1 MPRYLCLILVLL
13 LTMAAGCAV
22 GPDYKRPAMDI
33 PQAFR
38 FDGEG
43 SREVADSEWWK
54 QFNDPVL
61 ETFIIE
67 ALANNKS
74 VKIAAANVDRASG
87 ILMTTRSIFFPQIY
101 YNGIAERTRASKN
114 TINQGA
120 PENPYNNF
128 QAVGQAS
135 WEIDLW
141 GRIRRLSESAKA
153 NLYATIEA
161 RRGVILS
168 LITEVAS
175 TYIQLRGLDE
185 QLRISNDTLKTYQE
199 SVRIFELQ
207 NKYGQVSGMTV
218 EQARSQYETAAAQIP
233 QIEVQIAQTENALS
247 ILLGRNPG
255 PVERG
260 VKLSDLTMPPIPAGL
275 PSDLLE
281 RRPDV
286 LQAEQNLV
294 SANAQMGAAKALFF
308 PTISLTGVAG
318 FASEELSTLWLGP
331 SKLWNYAGNVT
342 GPIFTGGGIL
352 GQFRQSEASREGAL
366 WAYQQAVQSAFADTE
381 NALISRKKILE
392 QFAAEQRKVQAFREY
407 ERMAELQYNAGYTPY
422 LTVLNAQQQL
432 FPAELQV
439 VQTNAAGYIAV
450 INVYKALG
458 GGWIAKGEALTIPK
472 ETAKAGQAENKDTPP
487 SEEPDKEAPSPKPEP
502 DKEKEDK

>member
-1 MPRYLCLILVLL
+1 
-13 LTMAAGCAV
+13 
-22 GPDYKRPAMDI
+22 
-33 PQAFR
+33 
-38 FDGEG
+38 
-43 SREVADSEWWK
+43 
-54 QFNDPVL
+54 
-61 ETFIIE
+61 
-67 ALANNKS
+67 
-74 VKIAAANVDRASG
+74 
-87 ILMTTRSIFFPQIY
+87 
-101 YNGIAERTRASKN
+101 
-114 TINQGA
+114 
-120 PENPYNNF
+120 
-128 QAVGQAS
+128 
-135 WEIDLW
+135 
-141 GRIRRLSESAKA
+141 
-153 NLYATIEA
+153 
-161 RRGVILS
+161 
-168 LITEVAS
+168 
-175 TYIQLRGLDE
+175 
-185 QLRISNDTLKTYQE
+185 
-199 SVRIFELQ
+199 
-207 NKYGQVSGMTV
+207 
-218 EQARSQYETAAAQIP
+218 P
-233 QIEVQIAQTENALS
+233 QIEVEIAKTENALS

-255 PVERG
+255 PIERG

-432 FPAELQV
+432 FPAELQA
-439 VQTNAAGYIAV
+439 VQTNAASYIAI

-458 GGWIAKGEALTIPK
+458 GGWIAKGEALTIPI
-472 ETAKAGQAENKDTPP
+472 ETAKAGQTENKNAVP
-487 SEEPDKEAPSPKPEP
+487 SEEPKKEAPSPEP
-502 DKEKEDK
+502 TSEKEKEDK

>member
-1 MPRYLCLILVLL
+1 MYRRLSLVLAIFFVI
-13 LTMAAGCAV
+13 MATGCAM
-22 GPDYKRPAMDI
+22 GPDYKRPVMDV

-61 ETFIIE
+61 EQLVME
-67 ALANNKS
+67 ALANNKNI
-74 VKIAAANVDRASG
+74 KIAAANVDRASG
-87 ILMTTRSIFFPQIY
+87 ILMTTNSAFFPQIY
-101 YNGIAERTRASKN
+101 YSGIGQRSRASKN
-114 TINQGA
+114 TINA
-120 PENPYNNF
+120 LVPEDPYNSF
-128 QAVGQAS
+128 QAAGQAS

-161 RRGVILS
+161 RRGIIMS

-175 TYIQLRGLDE
+175 SYIQLRALDE
-185 QLRISNDTLKTYQE
+185 QLRIANETLKSYRE

-218 EQARSQYETAAAQIP
+218 QQARSQYETAAAQIP
-233 QIEVQIAQTENALS
+233 QIEVQIAKTENALS

-255 PVERG
+255 PIERG
-260 VKLSDLTMPPIPAGL
+260 AKLSELKVPPIPAGL
-275 PSDLLE
+275 PSDLLT

-286 LQAEQNLV
+286 LQAEQNLIA
-294 SANAQMGAAKALFF
+294 ANAQMGAAKAQFF
-308 PTISLTGVAG
+308 PTISLTGAAG

-342 GPIFTGGGIL
+342 GPIFTGGNIL
-352 GQFRQSEASREGAL
+352 GQFRQSRASREAAL
-366 WAYQQAVQSAFADTE
+366 YSYQAAVQSAFADTE

-392 QFAAEQRKVQAFREY
+392 QLAAEQRKVIAFREY
-407 ERMAELQYNAGYTPY
+407 ERMAELQYNAGYTTY
-422 LTVLNAQQQL
+422 LTVLNAQQEL
-432 FPAELQV
+432 FPAELQA
-439 VQTNAAGYIAV
+439 VQTSASSYIAV

-458 GGWIAKGEALTIPK
+458 GGWIAKGEALTLPK
-472 ETAKAGQAENKDTPP
+472 EAAKV
-487 SEEPDKEAPSPKPEP
+487 
-502 DKEKEDK
+502 EDKGQEEGEKK

>member
-1 MPRYLCLILVLL
+1 MYRRLSLVVIAFFIL
-13 LTMAAGCAV
+13 MAAACAI
-22 GPDYKRPAMDI
+22 GPDYKRPVMDV

-61 ETFIIE
+61 EKLVIE
-67 ALANNKS
+67 ALANNKT

-87 ILMTTRSIFFPQIY
+87 ILMTTRSLFFPQIY
-101 YNGIAERTRASKN
+101 YSGTGQRALQSRN
-114 TINQGA
+114 TIQA
-120 PENPYNNF
+120 VPEDPYNTF

-153 NLYATIEA
+153 SLYATIEA
-161 RRGVILS
+161 RRGIVMS

-175 TYIQLRGLDE
+175 SYIQLRALDE
-185 QLRISNDTLKTYQE
+185 QLRIANETLKSYRE

-218 EQARSQYETAAAQIP
+218 QQARSQYETAAAQIP
-233 QIEVQIAQTENALS
+233 QIEVQIAKTENALS

-255 PVERG
+255 PIERG
-260 VKLSDLTMPPIPAGL
+260 EKLSDLKVPAIPAGL

-286 LQAEQNLV
+286 LQAEQNLIA
-294 SANAQMGAAKALFF
+294 ANAQMGAAKALFF
-308 PTISLTGVAG
+308 PTISLTGAAG
-318 FASEELSTLWLGP
+318 FASEELSMLWLGS

-342 GPIFTGGGIL
+342 GPIFTGGGVL
-352 GQFRQSEASREGAL
+352 GQFRQSRASREAAL
-366 WAYQQAVQSAFADTE
+366 YSYQLAVQSAFADTE
-381 NALISRKKILE
+381 NALISRKKVLE
-392 QFAAEQRKVQAFREY
+392 QLAAEQRKVIAFREY
-407 ERMAELQYNAGYTPY
+407 ERMAELQYNAGYTTY
-422 LTVLNAQQQL
+422 LTVLNAQQEL
-432 FPAELQV
+432 FPAELQA
-439 VQTNAAGYIAV
+439 VQTNAASYIAV
-450 INVYKALG
+450 INLYKALG
-458 GGWIAKGEALTIPK
+458 GGWIARGEALTIPQ
-472 ETAKAGQAENKDTPP
+472 EATKAGQAENKGTAPADEPKKETA
-487 SEEPDKEAPSPKPEP
+487 SEQPEA
-502 DKEKEDK
+502 EKK

>member
-1 MPRYLCLILVLL
+1 MYRYAPLVLIIL
-13 LTMAAGCAV
+13 SVLIAAGCAI
-22 GPDYKRPAMDI
+22 GPDYNRPVMDI

-61 ETFIIE
+61 EKLIVE

-74 VKIAAANVDRASG
+74 VKIAAANVNRASG
-87 ILMTTRSIFFPQIY
+87 MLMTTRSGLFPQIY
-101 YNGIAERTRASKN
+101 YNGTAERVRLSKN
-114 TINQGA
+114 TIQQV

-128 QAVGQAS
+128 QAVGSAS

-168 LITEVAS
+168 LTTEIAS

-185 QLRISNDTLKTYQE
+185 QLRIANETLKTYEE

-218 EQARSQYETAAAQIP
+218 QQARSQYETAAAQIP
-233 QIEVQIAQTENALS
+233 QIEVEIAKTENALS

-255 PVERG
+255 PIERG
-260 VKLSDLTMPPIPAGL
+260 VKLSDLKMPPIPAGL

-286 LQAEQNLV
+286 LQAEQNLIA
-294 SANAQMGAAKALFF
+294 ANAQMGAAKALFF
-308 PTISLTGVAG
+308 PAISLTGVAG
-318 FASEELSTLWLGP
+318 FASEELSKLWLGP
-331 SKLWNYAGNVT
+331 SKLWNYAGNVV
-342 GPIFTGGGIL
+342 GPIFTGGGLL
-352 GQFRQSEASREGAL
+352 GQFRQSEASREAAL
-366 WAYQQAVQSAFADTE
+366 YSYQQAVQSAFADAE
-381 NALISRKKILE
+381 NALIARKKILE
-392 QFAAEQRKVQAFREY
+392 QVAAEQRKVTAFREY

-422 LTVLNAQQQL
+422 LTVLNAQQEL
-432 FPAELQV
+432 FPAELQA
-439 VQTNAAGYIAV
+439 VQTNATSYIAV
-450 INVYKALG
+450 INLYKALG
-458 GGWIAKGEALTIPK
+458 GGWIAKGEALTVPH
-472 ETAKAGQAENKDTPP
+472 ETAR
-487 SEEPDKEAPSPKPEP
+487 EEQVDDKGSTTQHEPGKESVSPKPEN
-502 DKEKEDK
+502 EKD